1 MKEYLLCVR
10 LSVCVCVCWN
20 CLLIFKPD
28 LNYIAS
34 ACVCRCVKKNYKK
47 KQQKV
52 KAKKGFLCD
61 ILITFGVYLFYCGKV
76 EGFGDY

>member
-1 MKEYLLCVR
+1 
-10 LSVCVCVCWN
+10 VCE
-20 CLLIFKPD
+20 
-28 LNYIAS
+28 
-34 ACVCRCVKKNYKK
+34 KKNYKK